1 MNIYLH
7 DDPNAP
13 DWKPGP
19 DPQGPTH
26 MGTVCV
32 EYEYQAEEWVKDIEG
47 GVPMC
52 VRVHVPA
59 LGREWVRINGKMVEQ
74 PRVHPV

>member
-1 MNIYLH
+1 
-7 DDPNAP
+7 
-13 DWKPGP
+13 
-19 DPQGPTH
+19 